1 MTTSRWL
8 LYIVRN
14 PQYCAKY
21 DATGLCAAEL
31 NIENEIFSVES
42 SSCHQSRYL
51 LFCRGQHAIFLLRT
65 CGTPIF
71 PHSTN
76 GQLNELLA
84 SS

>member
-8 LYIVRN
+8 LHIVRN

-21 DATGLCAAEL
+21 VATGLCAAEL

-51 LFCRGQHAIFLLRT
+51 LFCRGQHAIFGLRAARAARLFFLIRPT
-65 CGTPIF
+65 
-71 PHSTN
+71 
-76 GQLNELLA
+76 A
-84 SS
+84 S